1 MSLQQAG
8 GVRVGGQ
15 SLPHL
20 AGARHTSGSAEY
32 TDDAPLPPGGLHAA
46 LVTAQQAPATI
57 ESVDTAEAARLLHI
71 HYSTVRGVQHFRR
84 Q

>member
-1 MSLQQAG
+1 M
-8 GVRVGGQ
+8 VGQ

-71 HYSTVRGVQHFRR
+71 HYSNATTGRCRR
-84 Q
+84 TYSLL